1 MTQLSEQQQERY
13 VRNLLVEDFTQEQ
26 QEKLLNGRVLVIGAG
41 GLGSAVL
48 HYLAAAGI
56 GRLGI
61 ADSDIVSLSNLQRQV
76 LYTEKDLG
84 HPKAECAARRVKLI
98 NSNTNTDVYN
108 FYITVENASQI
119 IKEYDLTVD
128 CSDNYPTRYLVD
140 KICREFSIPFIY
152 GSAEQTQGQVSV
164 FNYGQAGSYIDL
176 FPQMPRTQKSPVGV
190 LSPLPG
196 IVGSIQALEAIKL
209 LTGYGSPLA
218 GKLLTIDGKT
228 NRFTLFDL

>member
-13 VRNLLVEDFTQEQ
+13 VRNLLVEDFTPEQ

-84 HPKAECAARRVKLI
+84 HPKAECAARKVKLI
-98 NSNTNTDVYN
+98 NSDTNTDVYN
-108 FYITVENASQI
+108 SYITVENASQI
-119 IKEYDLTVD
+119 IKKYDLTID

-152 GSAEQTQGQVSV
+152 GSAEQTITARQVPTATFSRKCPGHRNPLSEYYPPYRASSV
-164 FNYGQAGSYIDL
+164 PFRHWK
-176 FPQMPRTQKSPVGV
+176 P
-190 LSPLPG
+190 
-196 IVGSIQALEAIKL
+196 
-209 LTGYGSPLA
+209 
-218 GKLLTIDGKT
+218 
-228 NRFTLFDL
+228 